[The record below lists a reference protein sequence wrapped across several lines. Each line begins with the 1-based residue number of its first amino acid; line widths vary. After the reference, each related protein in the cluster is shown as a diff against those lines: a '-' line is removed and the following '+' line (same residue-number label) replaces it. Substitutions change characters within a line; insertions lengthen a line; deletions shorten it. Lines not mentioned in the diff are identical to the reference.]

1 MQVFINRIAELIIK
15 HLEDTL
21 TSDEKSELDIW
32 RKESGENQALFDSL
46 TNPAQVA
53 AQLEKYYAYDAEK
66 GWARIMQQHQP
77 DQDQS
82 SAKTF
87 SISWKRW
94 IAAAS
99 ILLIAG
105 LIYWTTRPS
114 SAPAIAGPG
123 ADTTIQQDVKAP
135 LLTKATITL
144 SDGKL
149 IIVDTASGSVLMKD
163 EHLNIIRMDDGSV
176 KYDVAATAGSV
187 QYNTLN
193 NPRGSRVINLIL
205 SDGSRVWLNSE
216 SSLRYPVAF
225 GSDKR
230 EVEIT
235 GEAYFEVAKVAG
247 KKFFVKA
254 GNSTTEVLGT
264 HFNINSYSD
273 EANIKVTLLE
283 GAVQVSSTKGLSKL
297 APGQQAQV
305 TNEIHIIDN
314 VNTDEVV
321 AWKNEMFSFNGADI
335 HAIMRQVSRWYDV
348 EVIIKDAI
356 EEKFVGELPRS
367 VNVSSLL
374 KMLET
379 TGAVKFKIEPG
390 KIEVMNRK

>member
-1 MQVFINRIAELIIK
+1 MQAFINRISELIIK
-15 HLEDTL
+15 HLEDRL
-21 TSDEKSELDIW
+21 TGDEKSELEMW
-32 RKESGENQALFDSL
+32 RNESAENQALFDSL

-53 AQLEKYYAYDAEK
+53 IQLEKYYAYNAEK
-66 GWARIMQQHQP
+66 GWDLLMQQHQP
-77 DQDQS
+77 NQDQNS
-82 SAKTF
+82 SKTF
-87 SISWKRW
+87 GINWKVW

-99 ILLIAG
+99 LLLIAG
-105 LIYWTTRPS
+105 LSYWATRPS
-114 SAPAIAGPG
+114 STPAIVSHG
-123 ADTTIQQDVKAP
+123 ADTTMQQDVKAP
-135 LLTKATITL
+135 SLTKATITL
-144 SDGKL
+144 SDGKM
-149 IIVDTASGSVLMKD
+149 IVVDTASEGVLVKN
-163 EHLNIIRMDDGSV
+163 ENLNIIRMNDGSV
-176 KYDVAATAGSV
+176 KYDVAATSGTV

-193 NPRGSRVINLIL
+193 NPRGSRVISLIL
-205 SDGSRVWLNSE
+205 SDGTRVWLNSE

-225 GSDKR
+225 SSDKR

-235 GEAYFEVAKVAG
+235 GEAYFEVAKAAG

-273 EANIKVTLLE
+273 EANIKITLLE
-283 GAVQVSSTKGLSKL
+283 GAIQVSSAKGQNKL

-305 TNEIHIIDN
+305 DNEIHIIDN
-314 VNTDEVV
+314 VNTDDVV

-335 HAIMRQVSRWYDV
+335 HTIMRQVSRWYDV
-348 EVIIKDAI
+348 EVIIKGAI
-356 EEKFVGELPRS
+356 EEKFVGELPRN